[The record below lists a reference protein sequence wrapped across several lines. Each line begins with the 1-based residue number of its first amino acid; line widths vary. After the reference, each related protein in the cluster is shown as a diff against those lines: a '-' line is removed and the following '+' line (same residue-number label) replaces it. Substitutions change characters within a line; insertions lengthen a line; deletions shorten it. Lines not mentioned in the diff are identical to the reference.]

1 MLRPSSSAP
10 GLPGGLAS
18 LRAAPSGSFSGS
30 LALRTR
36 PRSVAEGSESPRPG
50 SGAPG
55 LAKSAASASR
65 TSCWSRGS
73 E

>member
-1 MLRPSSSAP
+1 MLRPSSSTP
-10 GLPGGLAS
+10 GFPGRPPS

-30 LALRTR
+30 LALRSR
-36 PRSVAEGSESPRPG
+36 PRTVAAGSEPPRPG